1 MGAKSGRK
9 AQKMEPE
16 EVVSFVREHKEPA
29 VTASEIAENFG
40 ATGRAARY
48 RLKQLEEAGEV
59 HSKKVGSS
67 AKIWYVV
74 G

>member
-1 MGAKSGRK
+1 MGAKSSERV
-9 AQKMEPE
+9 QKMHPD
-16 EVVSFVREHKEPA
+16 EVISFVREHKDPA
-29 VTASEIAENFG
+29 VTASEIAERFG

-48 RLKQLEEAGEV
+48 RLSQLEEEGRV
-59 HSKKVGSS
+59 KSKKVGSS